1 MNNLIYKLKKSDF
14 ADKITLIVAM
24 VLLVVLFGALN
35 RNYVTGANMINILI
49 ACSLTGFV
57 AIGETNLIIA
67 NQNDL
72 SAGSVAACAGVL
84 AAILAREGVPA
95 ILALAIAV
103 CAGFLVGA
111 VNAGLVTF
119 LKLQPFI
126 ATLATMSV
134 VRGIAYILCNGK
146 AVAISDKTFI
156 KFGNYRIFGILPV
169 PVLLLLIA
177 FIVFGII
184 LSKTYFGRSIYVLG
198 GNTYAARLAGLNP
211 TRIIFKLHIIES
223 GLAAFA
229 GVLLADTGEADMLPG
244 NMMSLV
250 LHEPIGVVGQI
261 VPWNFPF
268 LMAAWKLAPV
278 LAAGDCT
285 VFKPS
290 STTSLTVL
298 ELAKLTEGVIP
309 AGVFNVVTGRGSKS
323 GQYILD
329 NPKISKLAFTGSTEV
344 GRDVARAAAERLIP
358 ATLELGG
365 KSANIIFPDA
375 KWDMMLDGIQLGIL
389 FNQGQVCCA
398 GSRIFVHEDIYDK
411 FVEDACRAFGNVKIG
426 MPWEDDTQM
435 GSQIDENQ
443 LNKILEYVE
452 IAKQEGGR
460 VLCGGE
466 RATEGELAKGAFLK
480 PTLIEVPNNSC
491 RVAQEEIFGPVAVV
505 IKFKDEQEVIDLAN
519 DSVYGLGGAVWTR
532 DINRAFRVAQ
542 GVKTGRMWVNTY
554 NQIPSGA
561 PFGGYKESGIGRET
575 HKVMLEHYTQTKNIM
590 INLGE
595 EPSGFYPAK

>member
-1 MNNLIYKLKKSDF
+1 MNNPAQKSYQLYIDGKWVDASDGGTLDVYCPANGEQLSTIADATKEDVDRAVDAAWKAFETWSKTSKAERAIILNKVADLIEENAERF
-14 ADKITLIVAM
+14 A
-24 VLLVVLFGALN
+24 LLE
-35 RNYVTGANMINILI
+35 
-49 ACSLTGFV
+49 SL
-57 AIGETNLIIA
+57 
-67 NQNDL
+67 D
-72 SAGSVAACAGVL
+72 
-84 AAILAREGVPA
+84 
-95 ILALAIAV
+95 
-103 CAGFLVGA
+103 
-111 VNAGLVTF
+111 
-119 LKLQPFI
+119 
-126 ATLATMSV
+126 
-134 VRGIAYILCNGK
+134 NGK
-146 AVAISDKTFI
+146 PIRETRAIDVA
-156 KFGNYRIFGILPV
+156 Y
-169 PVLLLLIA
+169 
-177 FIVFGII
+177 
-184 LSKTYFGRSIYVLG
+184 SIDHFRY
-198 GNTYAARLAGLNP
+198 
-211 TRIIFKLHIIES
+211 
-223 GLAAFA
+223 FA

-244 NMMSLV
+244 NMMS
-250 LHEPIGVVGQI
+250 HEPIGVVGQI

-411 FVEDACRAFGNVKIG
+411 FVEDACEAFSKVKVG

-435 GSQIDENQ
+435 GSQIDQNQ
-443 LNKILEYVE
+443 MNKILEYVE

-491 RVAQEEIFGPVAVV
+491 RVAQEEIFGPILPILTMDGLPQMIRFVRA
-505 IKFKDEQEVIDLAN
+505 DEKPLALYLFTRSRAAQREV
-519 DSVYGLGGAVWTR
+519 LG
-532 DINRAFRVAQ
+532 
-542 GVKTGRMWVNTY
+542 
-554 NQIPSGA
+554 SLS
-561 PFGGYKESGIGRET
+561 FGGGCVNDTIIHLATTEMGFGGVGASGMGAYHGRKSFDTFSHEKSVVHRGAFPDVDARYHPYTEKKEKLVRSLL
-575 HKVMLEHYTQTKNIM
+575 H
-590 INLGE
+590 
-595 EPSGFYPAK
+595 